1 MIEETLKFKASDEQ
15 EIFAYNWRPENEV
28 KGIVQIAHGMAEA
41 SYRYKK
47 FAKELVDEDYIV
59 YANDHRGHGNT
70 AASIEEVGYIGSDG
84 FNRMVKDMKEFTDF
98 IRDKEG
104 EDLPLFLFGHSM
116 GSFLS
121 QRYISLYGNSIQGVI
136 LSGTS
141 GNQGPIINIGI
152 RIAEKEVA
160 KEGPKA
166 KSPRLNDLSFGNY
179 NKKFEPTRTDFDWLS
194 RDEKEVDKYI
204 EDPYCGGI
212 FTTSFYYDFFRG
224 LKENFKRNN
233 LEKIP
238 KNLPIYIF
246 AGDKDPVGNMGKGVL
261 KLVRTYKKLGI
272 KDLEYKLYK
281 DGRHE
286 MLNEINRDEVIENV
300 IEWLDRHNKKVYP
313 KY

>member
-1 MIEETLKFKASDEQ
+1 MLEETLKFKTSDEQ
-15 EIFAYNWRPENEV
+15 EIFAYIWRPENEV
-28 KGIVQIAHGMAEA
+28 KGIVQIAHGMAET
-41 SYRYKK
+41 SYRYKR
-47 FAKELVDEDYIV
+47 FAKELVDKGYIV

-70 AASIEEVGYIGSDG
+70 AASIKEVGYIGSDG
-84 FNRMVKDMKEFTDF
+84 YNRMVKDMKEFTDF

-104 EDLPLFLFGHSM
+104 EELPLFLFGHSM

-121 QRYISLYGNSIQGVI
+121 QRYISLYGNSIQGII

-152 RIAEKEVA
+152 RIA
-160 KEGPKA
+160 
-166 KSPRLNDLSFGNY
+166 
-179 NKKFEPTRTDFDWLS
+179 
-194 RDEKEVDKYI
+194 EKEVDKYI

-212 FTTSFYYDFFRG
+212 FTTSFYYDFFKG
-224 LKENFKRNN
+224 LKENFKKSN

-261 KLVRTYKKLGI
+261 KLVKTYKRLDI

-286 MLNEINRDEVIENV
+286 MLNEINRDEVMKDV
-300 IEWLDRHNKKVYP
+300 IEWLDKH
-313 KY
+313 

>member
-1 MIEETLKFKASDEQ
+1 MIEETLKFKTSDNQ
-15 EIFAYNWRPENEV
+15 EIFIYNWRPENEA
-28 KGIVQIAHGMAEA
+28 KGIVQIAHGMAET
-41 SYRYKK
+41 SYRYKR
-47 FAKELVDEDYIV
+47 FAEKLVDESYIV

-70 AASIEEVGYIGSDG
+70 AASIEELGYMGPDG
-84 FNRMVKDMKEFTDF
+84 YNRMVKDMKEFTDF

-104 EDLPLFLFGHSM
+104 EELPLFLFGHSM

-121 QRYISLYGNSIQGVI
+121 QRYISLYGNNIQGVI

-141 GNQGPIINIGI
+141 GSQGPILNIGI
-152 RIAEKEVA
+152 HIAKKEVQ
-160 KEGPKA
+160 KKGPKA
-166 KSPRLNDLSFGNY
+166 KSPRLNDLSFGSY
-179 NKKFEPTRTDFDWLS
+179 NKKFKPTRTDFDWLS

-204 EDPYCGGI
+204 KDPYCGGI

-224 LKENFKRNN
+224 LKENFKKGN

-238 KNLPIYIF
+238 KDLPIYIF

-261 KLVRTYKKLGI
+261 KLVKTYEKLGI

-286 MLNEINRDEVIENV
+286 MLNEINRDEVIED
-300 IEWLDRHNKKVYP
+300 IIKWLDMHNKKVYP